1 MFKYSNFISIRFCL
15 LMTLNLHFSHNAKAQ
30 KRDTL
35 QAVRLLDEVNI
46 YKDQNAYRRE
56 LARVRKIYPYAL
68 HAAELLDDFNAEL
81 GTINSKRKKKKFSKE
96 SHKILK
102 NDYNYVLR
110 DMYRSEGV
118 LLMKLIH
125 RETGLTA
132 AEIIK
137 KYRGKF
143 SASMYKNLGKI
154 WEQDL
159 SVQYDPSGVDKLTES
174 IVLQIENELIEFD
187 RQAKILEKE
196 EFKENMKEY
205 RGRVKDSRKQSR
217 KSKKE
222 LKILEKSK
230 SKKSDK
236 R

>member
-1 MFKYSNFISIRFCL
+1 MISMRSY
-15 LMTLNLHFSHNAKAQ
+15 LMTLSIIGFSFLSMSQ

-35 QAVRLLDEVNI
+35 QAVKLLEEVDI
-46 YKDQNAYRRE
+46 YRDQNAYWRE
-56 LARVRKIYPYAL
+56 VERVRKVYPYAL
-68 HAAELLDDFNAEL
+68 HAADLLDDFDREM

-96 SHKILK
+96 SHKTLK
-102 NDYNYVLR
+102 TDYNYVIR

-143 SASMYKNLGKI
+143 SSGLYQNLGKI
-154 WEQDL
+154 WDQDL
-159 SVQYDPSGVDKLTES
+159 NVKYDPAGIDKLTER
-174 IVLQIENELIEFD
+174 IVLDIEKELIEFD
-187 RQAKILEKE
+187 RTAKMVDKA

-205 RGRVKDSRKQSR
+205 REDVKESRK
-217 KSKKE
+217 KSKERKKANKAKE
-222 LKILEKSK
+222 KLKKKEEKQ
-230 SKKSDK
+230 KKK
-236 R
+236 

>member
-1 MFKYSNFISIRFCL
+1 MFKKSNLFSFRFCL
-15 LMTLNLHFSHNAKAQ
+15 LTTLVLLFSQNTQAQ

-35 QAVRLLDEVNI
+35 QAVKLLDEVRI

-68 HAAELLDDFNAEL
+68 HAAELLDQFDAEL

-96 SHKILK
+96 SHQVLK

-159 SVQYDPSGVDKLTES
+159 SVQYDPTGVDKLTES
-174 IVLQIENELIEFD
+174 IVLEIENELIEFD

-205 RGRVKDSRKQSR
+205 RNRVKDSRKRS
-217 KSKKE
+217 KEIKKE
-222 LKILEKSK
+222 KKLKEKAA
-230 SKKSDK
+230 KKQK
-236 R
+236 L

>member
-1 MFKYSNFISIRFCL
+1 MFKKSNLFSFRFCL
-15 LMTLNLHFSHNAKAQ
+15 LTTLVLLFSQNTQAQ

-35 QAVRLLDEVNI
+35 QAVKLLDEVRI

-56 LARVRKIYPYAL
+56 LALVRKIYPYAL
-68 HAAELLDDFNAEL
+68 HAAELLDQFDAEL

-96 SHKILK
+96 SHQVLK

-159 SVQYDPSGVDKLTES
+159 SVQYDPTGVDKLTES
-174 IVLQIENELIEFD
+174 IVLEIENELIEFD

-205 RGRVKDSRKQSR
+205 RNRVKDSRKRS
-217 KSKKE
+217 KEIKKE
-222 LKILEKSK
+222 KKIKEKAA
-230 SKKSDK
+230 KKQK
-236 R
+236 L

>member
-1 MFKYSNFISIRFCL
+1 MAL
-15 LMTLNLHFSHNAKAQ
+15 LLSYNSYGQ
-30 KRDTL
+30 KRDTV
-35 QAVRLLDEVNI
+35 QAVKLLDEVSI
-46 YKDQNAYRRE
+46 YRDQNAYRRE
-56 LARVRKIYPYAL
+56 VERVRKIYPYAL
-68 HAAELLDDFNAEL
+68 HAAELLDDYNEEL

-96 SHKILK
+96 SHKLLK

-132 AEIIK
+132 AEIIQ

-143 SASMYKNLGKI
+143 SASMYKNIGKI

-159 SVQYDPSGVDKLTES
+159 SVKYDPTGVDKLTER
-174 IVLQIENELIEFD
+174 IVLEIENELIEFD
-187 RQAKILEKE
+187 RQAKILEKD

-205 RGRVKDSRKQSR
+205 RGKVKDSRKQNR
-217 KSKKE
+217 KSRKE
-222 LKILEKSK
+222 LKALEKSK
-230 SKKSDK
+230 K
-236 R
+236 

>member
-1 MFKYSNFISIRFCL
+1 MFKKSNLFSFRFCL
-15 LMTLNLHFSHNAKAQ
+15 LTTLVLLFSQNTQAQ

-35 QAVRLLDEVNI
+35 QAVKLLDEIRI

-68 HAAELLDDFNAEL
+68 HAAELLDQFDAEL

-96 SHKILK
+96 SHQVLK

-159 SVQYDPSGVDKLTES
+159 SVRYDPTGVDKLTES
-174 IVLQIENELIEFD
+174 IVLEIENELIEFD

-205 RGRVKDSRKQSR
+205 RNRVKDSRKRS
-217 KSKKE
+217 KEIKKE
-222 LKILEKSK
+222 KKLKEKAA
-230 SKKSDK
+230 KKQK
-236 R
+236 L

>member
-1 MFKYSNFISIRFCL
+1 MFKKSNLFSFRFCL
-15 LMTLNLHFSHNAKAQ
+15 LTTLVLLFSQNTQAQ

-35 QAVRLLDEVNI
+35 QAVKLLDEVRI
-46 YKDQNAYRRE
+46 YKNQNAYRRE

-68 HAAELLDDFNAEL
+68 HAAELLDQFDAEL

-96 SHKILK
+96 SHQVLK

-143 SASMYKNLGKI
+143 SASIYKNLGKI

-159 SVQYDPSGVDKLTES
+159 SVRYDPTGVDKLTES
-174 IVLQIENELIEFD
+174 IVLEIENELIEFD

-205 RGRVKDSRKQSR
+205 RNRVKDSRKRS
-217 KSKKE
+217 KEIKKE
-222 LKILEKSK
+222 KKLKEKAA
-230 SKKSDK
+230 KKQK
-236 R
+236 L